1 MKNEILNKLERL
13 QGYVKILN
21 SYKNMIQHSRYK

>member
-13 QGYVKILN
+13 QEYVKILN
-21 SYKNMIQHSRYK
+21 SYKKYGIAL